1 MPRPQSQA
9 AAAPASGP
17 CVVFAAAA
25 LWGLHLGLTQ
35 GVFAAVVA
43 DVAPAELR
51 GTGFGLF
58 YMATGIA
65 LFIGSIAAG
74 ELWDRFG
81 PAVPFAV
88 GAVLAAGSV
97 AAYIQLRRVQARAS

>member
-1 MPRPQSQA
+1 
-9 AAAPASGP
+9 
-17 CVVFAAAA
+17 VFVAAA

-43 DVAPAELR
+43 DMAPAELR
-51 GTGFGLF
+51 GTGFGFF

-74 ELWDRFG
+74 ELWDHIG

-88 GAVLAAGSV
+88 GAVLAAVSV
-97 AAYIQLRRVQARAS
+97 TAYIWLRRVQARAS